1 MLIRF
6 GYVAIAMN
14 VPNGSPNKTIT
25 AKTIETIEDHGAKM
39 SRLRR
44 ILRENLDT
52 TLRILYYNAAH
63 GIHLYRMT
71 SKTVPLATHPIT
83 TEWNYIEE
91 FRDKWRVIGATIKK
105 YNMRISAHPDHY
117 TLLNSQKPDVLES
130 ALRDLDYHALLFEAL
145 ELPPAPQLVL
155 HIGGLY
161 NNKEAAIARF
171 IHTFNQLPEGL
182 RLRLMLEND
191 DKSYSAKDVLVL
203 CQNLNCPMVLD
214 IHHHTCH
221 NNGEQLTDLWPDI
234 MNTWGN
240 GIPKIHVSSPKNSK
254 SFRSHA
260 DNVEI
265 EDFLPFLNTAREFN
279 RDFDVMVE
287 AKQKDIAM
295 FHLLDELEKVP
306 GVKRIGDATIEFL

>member
-1 MLIRF
+1 MLVRF

-25 AKTIETIEDHGAKM
+25 VKTIEKIENPDTRM
-39 SRLRR
+39 NRLRR
-44 ILRENLDT
+44 ILKENLDT

-83 TEWNYIEE
+83 SDWNYIEE
-91 FRDKWRVIGATIKK
+91 FQDNWRRIGAMIKK
-105 YNMRISAHPDHY
+105 YDMRISAHPDHY
-117 TLLNSQKPDVLES
+117 TLLNSQKPDVVES
-130 ALRDLDYHALLFEAL
+130 ALGDLNYHSRLFDALGLS
-145 ELPPAPQLVL
+145 PAPQLVL

-161 NNKEAAIARF
+161 NNKQSAIARF
-171 IHTFNQLPEGL
+171 IHRFNQLPENL

-191 DKSYSAKDVLVL
+191 DKSYSANDVLGL
-203 CQNLNCPMVLD
+203 CRTLNCPMVLD
-214 IHHHTCH
+214 IHHHLCH
-221 NNGEQLTDLWPDI
+221 NNGEHLADLWPDI
-234 MNTWGN
+234 MNTWEN
-240 GIPKIHVSSPKNSK
+240 NIPKIHVSSPKSTK

-265 EDFLPFLNTAREFN
+265 GDFLPFLNIAKEFN

-306 GVKRIGDATIEFL
+306 GIKRISDATIEY